1 MSYSFF
7 SFKNSWL
14 TRAVLVVIAFTF
26 ILGFGYVGVINL
38 TETGVSTGTAAEV
51 NGEKIPIVQF
61 YNVRENLYKQFGEG
75 LQNIPPEAMQFFNI
89 RALQQL
95 VEAKLL
101 AQKAQELGFTVSD
114 DELSESI
121 RTNPSFQRDGKF
133 IGLENYRNLI
143 RQALN
148 MSVGD
153 FEKGYKEELLV
164 QKVVELINNSAKITD
179 DQLYNL
185 YKVENEN
192 INLYY
197 ISFQPDEF
205 SNSAEIN
212 EGEIKEYYDRNK
224 DQFLTD
230 EERKINYIK
239 VNQSDFEKNIAI
251 SDDEVNSYYS
261 SYGDE
266 FKDDEGNV
274 KELAE
279 VKDEIIKN
287 LRVKRVGSIYDN
299 FLNTVTRSKEIG
311 PLDKLLAENSLAEA
325 TKSEFFTST
334 QDTENFP
341 IELRNKAYTL
351 NANEVSAYN
360 YRGDLWVFEVAEI
373 KKQSQK
379 SLDDSRDDI
388 TSTLKKTKGSEAAKI
403 AADESLKKLLGN
415 SSTSFRNLSDSF
427 NLKVKETGLFT
438 RAKAPAELNVEEL
451 KLDAF
456 LLTTANP
463 TAKKIYKSGD
473 SYYIISL
480 KETKNVSKV
489 QFEQEKDTMM
499 AQQLSRQRNELLSAW
514 IAKIRNESEIV
525 PNPNL
530 ISSNN

>member
-1 MSYSFF
+1 MGLEFF
-7 SFKNSWL
+7 RDNTSWL
-14 TRAVLVVIAFTF
+14 NRTILALIALSF
-26 ILGFGYVGVINL
+26 ILGFGYFGVINL
-38 TETGVSTGTAAEV
+38 TNTGVSTGTAAEV
-51 NGEKIPIVQF
+51 NGEKIPLVQF

-75 LQNIPPEAMQFFNI
+75 LQNIPPEAMQFFNV

-101 AQKAQELGFTVSD
+101 AQKAQEVGFSVSD

-121 RTNPSFQRDGKF
+121 RTNPSFQQDGKF
-133 IGLENYRNLI
+133 IGLDNYRNLI

-197 ISFQPDEF
+197 ISFQPDKF
-205 SNSAEIN
+205 SDSATIS
-212 EGEIKEYYDRNK
+212 EGEISEYYENNK
-224 DQFLTD
+224 NQFLTD

-239 VNQSDFEKNIAI
+239 VNQADFEKNIEI

-261 SYGDE
+261 SYSDE
-266 FKDDEGNV
+266 FKDDEGNI
-274 KELAE
+274 KPLADA
-279 VKDEIIKN
+279 KDEIVKN

-299 FLNTVTRSKEIG
+299 FVNTVTRSDVLD
-311 PLDKLLAENSLAEA
+311 PLDKLVAENSLSAA
-325 TKSEFFTST
+325 TPSEYFTAT
-334 QDTENFP
+334 QETEVFP
-341 IELRNKAYTL
+341 IELRNKAFTL
-351 NANEVSAYN
+351 KANEVSAYN
-360 YRGDLWVFEVAEI
+360 YRGDLWVFEVTEI
-373 KKQSQK
+373 KEQSQK
-379 SLDDSRDDI
+379 SLDDANEEI
-388 TSTLKKTKGSEAAKI
+388 TASLKKSKGSEAAKI

-427 NLKVKETGLFT
+427 NLDVKESGLFA
-438 RAKAPAELNVEEL
+438 RAKAPAELNIEDL

-456 LLTTANP
+456 LLTKANP

-473 SYYIISL
+473 SFYIISL
-480 KETKNVSKV
+480 KERKNVSKEE
-489 QFEQEKDTMM
+489 FEREKDTIMN
-499 AQQLSRQRNELLSAW
+499 QQLSRQRGELLSAW
-514 IAKIRNESEIV
+514 IDDIRNKSEIV